1 MKRLILFFAVA
12 LALALPGQAL
22 AFHHTGLPATVC
34 HAPAAGSPSNDN
46 GQAKEALLGAGL
58 TLPLP
63 PVGTPGDGQ
72 GQGGDHCPNAPED

>member
-1 MKRLILFFAVA
+1 MKRVTLFTAA
-12 LALALPGQAL
+12 LALALPAPAL
-22 AFHHTGLPATVC
+22 AFHHTGLPATDC

-46 GQAKEALLGAGL
+46 GMAKGALIAAGQ

-72 GQGGDHCPNAPED
+72 GQGGEQCAKAHED